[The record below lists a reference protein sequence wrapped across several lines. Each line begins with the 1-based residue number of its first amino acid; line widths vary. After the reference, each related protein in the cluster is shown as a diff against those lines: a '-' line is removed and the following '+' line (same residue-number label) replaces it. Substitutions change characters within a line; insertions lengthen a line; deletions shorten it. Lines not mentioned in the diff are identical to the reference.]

1 MNEQQRN
8 DRQRRIDEQYRPEP
22 EIRQVERECE
32 ALYPK
37 GRSRIALT
45 GASGYIGHNLL
56 QRLTEHA
63 DVIALSRSGDQR
75 KNTEHVEWR
84 SCDFFSMEDANQG
97 LHGADYA
104 VYLIHSMLPSAK
116 LTQGTFEDMDV
127 ILAEHF
133 ARAARNN
140 GVKQIVYLSGI
151 LPEHTSEDELSRHLR
166 SRLEVERVL
175 KSFGVPV
182 TTIRAGLIV
191 GPQGSSFPILV
202 KLVRRLPVMILPRWT
217 RTKTH
222 PIALEDI
229 LNALDRSIG
238 NRTLD
243 EQIIDVGGPEVMTYR
258 EMMQRTAEIM
268 DKKRRFFNVPLL
280 TIKLSR
286 LWVTLVTGASK
297 EMAYPLI
304 ESLAHPMVAQRK
316 HKVQGISD
324 GKISFDK
331 AARTSLE
338 QEEEYRHKKNSH
350 SKSKKP
356 LKSAIRS
363 LKSDVRSVQRIKLP
377 PGKDAT
383 WAGERYLAWLP
394 VFAKP
399 WVRVE
404 TGGPDTYQ
412 LYLLGSRKPL
422 LEMIYDRAQS
432 TSEFALYRITGG
444 TFATVK
450 EDHRGRLEFL
460 QIPGTNIC
468 VVAIHDYVPSLPWF
482 IYKYT
487 QAKVH
492 LGVMYAFGKYVKR
505 LIDTNV

>member
-1 MNEQQRN
+1 
-8 DRQRRIDEQYRPEP
+8 
-22 EIRQVERECE
+22 
-32 ALYPK
+32 
-37 GRSRIALT
+37 
-45 GASGYIGHNLL
+45 
-56 QRLTEHA
+56 
-63 DVIALSRSGDQR
+63 
-75 KNTEHVEWR
+75 
-84 SCDFFSMEDANQG
+84 
-97 LHGADYA
+97 
-104 VYLIHSMLPSAK
+104 
-116 LTQGTFEDMDV
+116 
-127 ILAEHF
+127 
-133 ARAARNN
+133 
-140 GVKQIVYLSGI
+140 
-151 LPEHTSEDELSRHLR
+151 
-166 SRLEVERVL
+166 
-175 KSFGVPV
+175 
-182 TTIRAGLIV
+182 
-191 GPQGSSFPILV
+191 
-202 KLVRRLPVMILPRWT
+202 
-217 RTKTH
+217 
-222 PIALEDI
+222 
-229 LNALDRSIG
+229 
-238 NRTLD
+238 
-243 EQIIDVGGPEVMTYR
+243 MTYR

-286 LWVTLVTGASK
+286 LWVTLVTGVPK

-331 AARTSLE
+331 AARISLE

-404 TGGPDTYQ
+404 TGGPDTYH

-422 LEMIYDRAQS
+422 LEMIYDRVQS

-444 TFATVK
+444 TFATVR
-450 EDHRGRLEFL
+450 EDHHGRLEFL
-460 QIPGTNIC
+460 QMPGTNIC
-468 VVAIHDYVPSLPWF
+468 VVAIHDYVPSLPWY

>member
-8 DRQRRIDEQYRPEP
+8 DRQGRVGEQNRPEH
-22 EIRQVERECE
+22 EIRQVERELG

-75 KNTEHVEWR
+75 ENTEQVEWR

-97 LHGADYA
+97 LQGADYA

-116 LTQGTFEDMDV
+116 LT
-127 ILAEHF
+127 L
-133 ARAARNN
+133 
-140 GVKQIVYLSGI
+140 
-151 LPEHTSEDELSRHLR
+151 
-166 SRLEVERVL
+166 
-175 KSFGVPV
+175 
-182 TTIRAGLIV
+182 
-191 GPQGSSFPILV
+191 
-202 KLVRRLPVMILPRWT
+202 RRLPVMVLPRWT

-286 LWVTLVTGASK
+286 LWVTLVTGAPK

-394 VFAKP
+394 VFAKH

-404 TGGPDTYQ
+404 TRGPDTYQ